1 MGRKEEEAGDMT
13 TIPPRPGP
21 EAALALL
28 RALADR
34 AARDECAGILS
45 AWERSGTTADHD
57 ELVLERATRDLDRT
71 AGAGD
76 RAAARVQA
84 VVDGAAHGRSDP
96 EWP

>member
-1 MGRKEEEAGDMT
+1 MT
-13 TIPPRPGP
+13 TIPPPPGR
-21 EAALALL
+21 EAALALQ
-28 RALADR
+28 RAVAAR
-34 AARDECAGILS
+34 AARDECAGILI

-76 RAAARVQA
+76 RAATRVRA
-84 VVDGAAHGRSDP
+84 VVDGAAHRRSDP